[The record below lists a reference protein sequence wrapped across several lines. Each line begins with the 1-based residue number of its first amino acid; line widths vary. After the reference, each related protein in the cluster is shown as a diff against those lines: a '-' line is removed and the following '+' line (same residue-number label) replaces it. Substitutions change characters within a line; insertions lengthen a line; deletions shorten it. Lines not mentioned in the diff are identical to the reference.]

1 MALQVY
7 RKIFCRNINAVALV
21 ERATLMTMSVPL
33 MLSVR
38 KGSSSFADQL
48 PIVALAF
55 EQSNRLDK
63 ALQEI
68 EISPVADTLLLNLTH
83 FPSLRR

>member
-7 RKIFCRNINAVALV
+7 RQIFCRKVVKNMALE

-38 KGSSSFADQL
+38 KRSSSFADQL
-48 PIVALAF
+48 PIVALSF
-55 EQSNRLDK
+55 KQSNNRLDK
-63 ALQEI
+63 TSKGTAPEL
-68 EISPVADTLLLNLTH
+68 DTL
-83 FPSLRR
+83 PSLRR